1 MKLRAAF
8 VALIVV
14 VGGVVYSPSLSAK
27 ENQANTFG
35 LKVAPLQYKATLQA
49 GENKKGFVDV
59 SNPTNEVLEV
69 TSSVQAFRQSD
80 NSGTLEF
87 FDNEQVEAGVQLDLE
102 SFELPPQSA
111 LRMYF
116 VLNSSR
122 LPSGDVFASIFFTT
136 RKASSDVFAI
146 NSAVRVGTLLSIVN
160 GTPGSRI
167 AEVTQLS
174 AAPVQWGEIKGKYSI
189 KNTAR
194 PDSVTGFYPKVNLAL
209 SPFGE
214 QKTSNATLLFAGRE
228 RQNEFTLSS
237 GFGGIYQLTAN
248 YGKSQK
254 HILVMSVTPWL
265 IAAIVMFTVGCVG
278 IALLLRRRSQRI
290 QRTRRARKR

>member
-1 MKLRAAF
+1 MTLLVVIG
-8 VALIVV
+8 VA
-14 VGGVVYSPSLSAK
+14 YPPSVSAK
-27 ENQANTFG
+27 ETQKNTFG
-35 LKVAPLQYKATLQA
+35 LKVAPLEFKATLET
-49 GENKKGFVDV
+49 GKNKKGFVDV

-69 TSSVQAFRQSD
+69 TSSVQAFRQRD

-87 FDNEQVEAGVQLDLE
+87 FDNEQVEAGVQLDLK

-146 NSAVRVGTLLSIVN
+146 NSAIRVGTLLSIVN
-160 GTPGSRI
+160 GTPGSRT

-174 AAPVQWGEIKGKYSI
+174 AAPVQWGVVEGRYGI
-189 KNTAR
+189 KNTAH
-194 PDSVTGFYPKVNLAL
+194 PGTVTGFYPKVNVGL

-214 QKTSNATLLFAGRE
+214 QKTSNASLLFAGRE
-228 RQNEFTLSS
+228 RQNEFTISP
-237 GFGGIYQLTAN
+237 GFGGIYQLTVS

-254 HILVMSVTPWL
+254 HILVISITPWL
-265 IAAIVMFTVGCVG
+265 ILSLVVLVAGCIGV
-278 IALLLRRRSQRI
+278 ALLLRKRKHSRRI
-290 QRTRRARKR
+290 QRMRRARKR